1 MTKMPIS
8 KKFLTF
14 AAALALTGCAESYL
28 VLLEDHDGST
38 GKVTFNSRA
47 GGETLVEAAGY
58 GAALNNDKTVFKVE
72 QQRIEKDFGR
82 ALASEPVRPEVFLLY
97 FETGGAKLTPESAA
111 LIPKIVEAAGNH
123 PAADISVIGHTDTVG
138 NADKNEKLARE
149 RAVEV
154 SRLFDPS
161 KLDVKEVTVTSHGE
175 KNLLIKTPDETSEPK
190 NRRVEVTIR

>member
-1 MTKMPIS
+1 MTKM
-8 KKFLTF
+8 LTLRKPLTL
-14 AAALALTGCAESYL
+14 AAAMALGGCTESYL

-38 GKVTFNSRA
+38 GKVTFSSPA
-47 GGETLVEAAGY
+47 GETLIETAGY
-58 GAALNNDKTVFKVE
+58 GAALTNDKTVFKVE

-82 ALASEPVRPEVFLLY
+82 ALASEPVRPEVYLLY
-97 FETGGAKLTPESAA
+97 FETGGAKLTQESAA
-111 LIPKIVEAAGNH
+111 LIPKIIEAAGKH

-175 KNLLIKTPDETSEPK
+175 KNLLVKTPDETAEPK

>member
-1 MTKMPIS
+1 MSKM
-8 KKFLTF
+8 LTLNKTLTL
-14 AAALALTGCAESYL
+14 AAAMALGGCAESYL

-38 GKVTFNSRA
+38 GKVTFNSPA
-47 GGETLVEAAGY
+47 GGETLIETAGY
-58 GAALNNDKTVFKVE
+58 GAALTNDKTVFKVE

-82 ALASEPVRPEVFLLY
+82 ALASEPVRPEVYLLY
-97 FETGGAKLTPESAA
+97 FETGGAKLTQESAA
-111 LIPKIVEAAGNH
+111 LIPKIIEAAGKH

-161 KLDVKEVTVTSHGE
+161 KLDVKEITVTSHGE
-175 KNLLIKTPDETSEPK
+175 KNLLVKTPDETAEPK